1 MRTSKIITI
10 AVAFALMV
18 SALMP
23 ILGVGPVANAAADDP
38 VEVKIG
44 MLNPITGPIAVYAPA
59 FTDAANLAI
68 NHLNDGQDAYHFSLV
83 EGDSGCDGTT
93 AASAA
98 QTLVD
103 SDVVGIA
110 GAACSGATLGAQP
123 VASEAGVPMVSY
135 ASTSPAVT
143 LADDGDFLFR
153 VVPSDAQQGVAMASM
168 AAAHGWQNPG
178 LIYMTNDYGAG
189 LAAVVEGAY
198 AAAGQDMCVKIGYDQ
213 DTTDFTSQVEQL
225 AAAECD
231 SLITVTYAN
240 DGAALLE
247 EMAAQGI
254 EGPTSP
260 VCSADCPFPIMG
272 ADGIA
277 DMGFLAAFSD
287 PTAATMVIA
296 TKPASGTDSA
306 EKDAFE
312 AAWAEYYVDDDGN
325 PGNAS
330 AAIYTHETYDAV
342 TMIGNAAMNAAC
354 ASQTC
359 GADVRDN
366 LRALGNGYSG
376 ASGTHTFDAAG
387 DVAGSG
393 YDVCQFVPVLVDGA
407 MSLQL
412 ACNGHFGSA
421 LTFPGAAHIKIGM
434 LNPITGPIAVYS
446 PGFSIAAGVAQTYMN
461 TIQPLN
467 FQFEVIQADSGCD
480 GTTAATAAQT
490 LVDAGVVGIAG
501 AACSG
506 ATLGAIE
513 IAKTAGVPMVS
524 YASTSPAI
532 TGYDDGGYL
541 FRVVPSDAQQGVA
554 LARTVE
560 ASESWNTAVISM
572 TNDYGAGF
580 ASAFTGAYENDV
592 CMEATYDEDTTD
604 FSSIVAN
611 VMENGCDSVAMIT
624 YATDGAAIAEELAT
638 QGFEG
643 MVFGGDGIAD
653 ESFADAFTDVWAMDG
668 MTVTKPAAGSDS
680 ALGAMFD
687 MFYGGAAAAAGY
699 EGGIYTREVFDAVA
713 IIGLAQATALR
724 TPVDDGVVDM
734 LGTAV
739 AGPSAPQE
747 GAAGTHAFDANGD
760 VAGNG
765 FDVCTFW
772 VDDDDGVMLDCH
784 SSWGLFEG
792 LINEGIPYNE
802 GDDCPF
808 SSDAGIALCEE
819 EDAKDDSVC
828 DGDEDSTEADG
839 AACAEIIMTFCA
851 ENEDEGCTFFLSE
864 TENFNP
870 DENDDWT
877 FMDFCNW
884 EGFADEAGPWEK
896 GVCAVLTAE
905 PEPEVVSGCMNET
918 ANNYNA
924 AATEDDGSCTFD
936 TVEDTTKV
944 EEAADEVP
952 GFGLIS
958 AVAAIGAVLLLRRR
972 L

>member
-1 MRTSKIITI
+1 MRTSKILTI
-10 AVAFALMV
+10 AVAFALLA

-59 FTDAANLAI
+59 FTDAAELAI
-68 NHLNDGQDAYHFSLV
+68 SHLNDGQDAYHFSLV

-143 LADDGDFLFR
+143 VADDGDFLFR

-189 LAAVVEGAY
+189 LAGVVKAAY
-198 AAAGQDMCVKIGYDQ
+198 AAAGKDMCVEIGYDE
-213 DTTDFTSQVEQL
+213 DTTDFSTQVAEL

-231 SLITVTYAN
+231 SLITVTYAT
-240 DGAALLE
+240 DGAALME
-247 EMAAQGI
+247 EMANQGI

-260 VCSADCPFPIMG
+260 VCSEDCPFPIMG

-287 PTAATMVIA
+287 PSAATMVIA
-296 TKPASGTDSA
+296 TKPASGTDSDA
-306 EKDAFE
+306 KDAFE
-312 AAWAEYYVDDDGN
+312 AAWAEYYD
-325 PGNAS
+325 GNAS
-330 AAIYTHETYDAV
+330 EAIYTHETYDAV
-342 TMIGNAAMNAAC
+342 TMIGHAAMDAEC

-359 GADVRDN
+359 GVAVRDS
-366 LRALGNGYSG
+366 LRVLGDGYSG
-376 ASGTHTFDAAG
+376 ASGTHSFDQAG

-412 ACNGHFGSA
+412 ACNGHFGTA

-446 PGFSIAAGVAQTYMN
+446 PGFSIAAGVAETYMN

-480 GTTAATAAQT
+480 GTTAATGAQT
-490 LVDAGVVGIAG
+490 LIDAGVVGIAG

-513 IAKTAGVPMVS
+513 VAKTAGVPMVS

-532 TGYDDGGYL
+532 TNYDDGGYL

-580 ASAFTGAYENDV
+580 AAAFTGAFENDV
-592 CMEATYDEDTTD
+592 CMSATYDEDTTD
-604 FSSIVAN
+604 FSSIVSD
-611 VMENGCDSVAMIT
+611 VMSNGCDSVVMIT
-624 YATDGAAIAEELAT
+624 YATDGAALAEELAT
-638 QGFEG
+638 QEFGG
-643 MVFGGDGIAD
+643 MIFGGDGIAD
-653 ESFADAFTDVWAMDG
+653 ESFADAFSDIWAMEG
-668 MTVTKPAAGSDS
+668 MTVTRPSAGSDS

-724 TPVDDGVVDM
+724 TPVEDSVVDM
-734 LGTAV
+734 LGTAI
-739 AGPSAPQE
+739 ASPTSPQE
-747 GAAGTHAFDANGD
+747 GAAGVHAFDANGD

-772 VDDDDGVMLDCH
+772 IGDDDGVMLDCH

-792 LINEGIPYNE
+792 LEDDGIPVNAGD

-819 EDAKDDSVC
+819 QDDDVEC
-828 DGDEDSTEADG
+828 DGETEADG
-839 AACAEIIMTFCA
+839 AACAEIVMTFCA
-851 ENEDEGCTFFLSE
+851 ENEDDGCSFFLDE
-864 TENFNP
+864 TEDFDP
-870 DENDDWT
+870 EGDNDNWT
-877 FMDFCNW
+877 FKDYCNW
-884 EGFADEAGPWEK
+884 EGFANDSGPWEQ
-896 GVCAVLTAE
+896 GFCGVLTA
-905 PEPEVVSGCMNET
+905 EPEVVSGCMNET

-924 AATEDDGSCTFD
+924 EATEDDGSCTFD
-936 TVEDTTKV
+936 VVEDTEV

>member
-1 MRTSKIITI
+1 M
-10 AVAFALMV
+10 AFALMA
-18 SALMP
+18 STLMP
-23 ILGVGPVANAAADDP
+23 ILGVGPAADAAADDHA

-59 FTDAANLAI
+59 FTDAAQLAI
-68 NHLNDGQDAYHFSLV
+68 DHLNEGQENYHFSLV

-123 VASEAGVPMVSY
+123 VASEAGIPMVSY

-143 LADDGDFLFR
+143 AADDMDYLFR
-153 VVPSDAQQGVAMASM
+153 VVPSDAQQGIAMASM

-178 LIYMTNDYGAG
+178 IIYMTNDYGAG
-189 LAAVVEGAY
+189 LAAVVKGAY
-198 AAAGQDMCVKIGYDQ
+198 AQAGMTEMCIDIGYDE
-213 DTTDFTSQVEQL
+213 DTTDFSTQVAEL
-225 AAAECD
+225 AAAGCD
-231 SLITVTYAN
+231 SLITVTYAT
-240 DGAALLE
+240 DGAALME

-260 VCSADCPFPIMG
+260 VCSANCPFPIMG

-287 PTAATMVIA
+287 PTAATSVIA
-296 TKPASGTDSA
+296 TKPASGTDSDA
-306 EKDAFE
+306 KAAFE
-312 AAWAEYYVDDDGN
+312 AAWAEYYVDEDGN

-342 TMIGNAAMNAAC
+342 SMIGHAAMAADC
-354 ASQTC
+354 ASVTC
-359 GADVRDN
+359 GAEVRDQ
-366 LRALGNGYSG
+366 LRSLGDGYSG
-376 ASGTHTFDAAG
+376 ASGTHTFDQTG

-393 YDVCQFVPVLVDGA
+393 YDVCQFNPVLVQGE
-407 MSLQL
+407 MTLVL
-412 ACNGHFGSA
+412 LCNGNWGLFTG
-421 LTFPGAAHIKIGM
+421 LTFPGAAPIKIGM
-434 LNPITGPIAVYS
+434 LNPITGPLAQYS
-446 PGFSIAAGVAQTYMN
+446 PGFSIAAGVAETYMN

-467 FQFEVIQADSGCD
+467 FQFDVIQADSGCD
-480 GTTAATAAQT
+480 GTTAGTAAQT
-490 LVDAGVVGIAG
+490 LIDAGVVGIAG

-513 IAKTAGVPMVS
+513 VAKTAGVPMVS
-524 YASTSPAI
+524 YASTSPAL
-532 TGYDDGGYL
+532 TNYEDDGYL

-560 ASESWNTAVISM
+560 AAGAEDVAVISM

-580 ASAFTGAYENDV
+580 ASAFIDAFSEEPCLTSV
-592 CMEATYDEDTTD
+592 YDEDATD
-604 FSSIVAN
+604 FSTIVEVTMGGGCEN
-611 VMENGCDSVAMIT
+611 VVMIT
-624 YATDGAAIAEELAT
+624 YATDGAALAEEFAT

-643 MVFGGDGIAD
+643 MIFGGDGIAD
-653 ESFADAFTDVWAMDG
+653 EQFAEAFTDVSVLEE
-668 MTVTKPAAGSDS
+668 MTVTRPASGADS
-680 ALGAMFD
+680 SLSLLFD
-687 MFYGGAAAAAGY
+687 QFYGAAASVAGY

-724 TPVDDGVVDM
+724 TPVDDGVKDM

-739 AGPSAPQE
+739 ASPSSPQV
-747 GAAGTHAFDANGD
+747 GAAGTHAFDPNGD

-765 FDVCTFW
+765 FDICTFHLH
-772 VDDDDGVMLDCH
+772 DHDGETHVELECH

-792 LINEGIPYNE
+792 LVDGGIPVV
-802 GDDCPF
+802 DDCPF
-808 SSDAGIALCEE
+808 S
-819 EDAKDDSVC
+819 
-828 DGDEDSTEADG
+828 DE
-839 AACAEIIMTFCA
+839 
-851 ENEDEGCTFFLSE
+851 
-864 TENFNP
+864 
-870 DENDDWT
+870 
-877 FMDFCNW
+877 DFCNSEKIIEDCD
-884 EGFADEAGPWEK
+884 EGETSLEGENCAGHIVEYCGTDSANFTDAGCAEFLTEGAPVDDEDEDNMTFLNYCGMDEFAEEADEWEIAFCDALK
-896 GVCAVLTAE
+896 AALAPADDPVDDPADDPVDE
-905 PEPEVVSGCMNET
+905 PATNET
-918 ANNYNA
+918 V
-924 AATEDDGSCTFD
+924 TE
-936 TVEDTTKV
+936 EDV

-958 AVAAIGAVLLLRRR
+958 AVAAIGAVLLHRRR

>member
-1 MRTSKIITI
+1 MLMRTSKILTI
-10 AVAFALMV
+10 AVAFALLA

-59 FTDAANLAI
+59 FTDAAELAI
-68 NHLNDGQDAYHFSLV
+68 SHLNDGQDDYHFSLV

-143 LADDGDFLFR
+143 VADDGDFLFR

-189 LAAVVEGAY
+189 LAGVVKAAY
-198 AAAGQDMCVKIGYDQ
+198 AAAGKEMCVEIGYDE
-213 DTTDFTSQVEQL
+213 DTTDFSTQVAEL

-231 SLITVTYAN
+231 SLITVTYAT
-240 DGAALLE
+240 DGAALME
-247 EMAAQGI
+247 EMALQGI

-260 VCSADCPFPIMG
+260 VCSEDCPFPIMG

-287 PTAATMVIA
+287 PSAATMVIA
-296 TKPASGTDSA
+296 TKPASGSDSS

-312 AAWAEYYVDDDGN
+312 AAWADYYD
-325 PGNAS
+325 GNAS
-330 AAIYTHETYDAV
+330 EAIYTHETYDAV
-342 TMIGNAAMNAAC
+342 TMIGHAAMDAEC

-359 GADVRDN
+359 GVAVRDS
-366 LRALGNGYSG
+366 LRALGDGYHG
-376 ASGTHTFDAAG
+376 ASGTHTFDQAG

-407 MSLQL
+407 MTLQL
-412 ACNGHFGSA
+412 ACNGHFGMA

-446 PGFSIAAGVAQTYMN
+446 PGFSIAAGVAETYMN

-480 GTTAATAAQT
+480 GTTAATGAQT
-490 LVDAGVVGIAG
+490 LIDAGVVGIAG

-513 IAKTAGVPMVS
+513 VAKTAGVPMVS

-532 TGYDDGGYL
+532 TNYDDGGYL

-554 LARTVE
+554 LAQTVE
-560 ASESWNTAVISM
+560 AAGAWDVAVISM

-580 ASAFTGAYENDV
+580 ADAFTGAYQGEV
-592 CMEATYDEDTTD
+592 CMSATYDEDTTD
-604 FSSIVAN
+604 FSSIVSD
-611 VMENGCDSVAMIT
+611 VMSNDCGHVVMVT
-624 YATDGAAIAEELAT
+624 YATDGAALAEELAT
-638 QGFEG
+638 QEFDG
-643 MVFGGDGIAD
+643 MIFGGDGIAD
-653 ESFADAFTDVWAMDG
+653 ESFADAFSDISAMEG
-668 MTVTKPAAGSDS
+668 ITVTKPGAGESS
-680 ALGAMFD
+680 SLGAMFD

-724 TPVDDGVVDM
+724 TPVDDSVVDM

-739 AGPSAPQE
+739 ASPTSPQE
-747 GAAGTHAFDANGD
+747 GAAGVHAFDANGD

-772 VDDDDGVMLDCH
+772 LHDHDGEMHAELDCH

-792 LINEGIPYNE
+792 LINDGIPMA
-802 GDDCPF
+802 D
-808 SSDAGIALCEE
+808 
-819 EDAKDDSVC
+819 
-828 DGDEDSTEADG
+828 DGDECPFDDEEWCEANMENCVGENPDGSACGEAFSAKCDEEGEADNEE
-839 AACAEIIMTFCA
+839 CAEVEEWCSAGDPGGDDAWDEWDTAFC
-851 ENEDEGCTFFLSE
+851 G
-864 TENFNP
+864 
-870 DENDDWT
+870 
-877 FMDFCNW
+877 
-884 EGFADEAGPWEK
+884 
-896 GVCAVLTAE
+896 AVTAE
-905 PEPEVVSGCMNET
+905 EEVVEEEEEVVEEEEETTTNET
-918 ANNYNA
+918 AA
-924 AATEDDGSCTFD
+924 E
-936 TVEDTTKV
+936 EEI

>member
-1 MRTSKIITI
+1 MRTSKILTI
-10 AVAFALMV
+10 AVAFALLA

-23 ILGVGPVANAAADDP
+23 ILGIGPVANAAADDP

-59 FTDAANLAI
+59 FTDAAQLAI
-68 NHLNDGQDAYHFSLV
+68 DHLNDGQEDYVFSLV

-143 LADDGDFLFR
+143 MADDGDFLFR
-153 VVPSDAQQGVAMASM
+153 VVPSDAQQGVAMATM

-178 LIYMTNDYGAG
+178 LVYMTNDYGAG
-189 LAAVVEGAY
+189 LAAVVKGAY
-198 AAAGQDMCVKIGYDQ
+198 AAAGKEMCVEIGYDE
-213 DTTDFTSQVEQL
+213 DTTDFSTQVAEL

-231 SLITVTYAN
+231 SLITVTYAT

-247 EMAAQGI
+247 EMALQGI

-296 TKPASGTDSA
+296 TKPASGSDSS

-312 AAWAEYYVDDDGN
+312 AAWADYYD
-325 PGNAS
+325 GNAS
-330 AAIYTHETYDAV
+330 EAIYTHETYDAV
-342 TMIGNAAMNAAC
+342 SMIGHAAMDAEC

-359 GADVRDN
+359 GVAVRDS
-366 LRALGNGYSG
+366 LRVLGDGYHG
-376 ASGTHTFDAAG
+376 ASGTHTFDQHG

-407 MSLQL
+407 MTLQL
-412 ACNGHFGSA
+412 ACNGNWGLFTGLS
-421 LTFPGAAHIKIGM
+421 FPGAAHIKIGM

-446 PGFSIAAGVAQTYMN
+446 PGFSIAAGVAETYMN

-480 GTTAATAAQT
+480 GTTAATGAQT
-490 LVDAGVVGIAG
+490 LIDAGVVGIAG

-513 IAKTAGVPMVS
+513 VAKTAGVPMVS

-532 TGYDDGGYL
+532 TNYDDDGYL

-554 LARTVE
+554 LAQTVE
-560 ASESWNTAVISM
+560 AAGAWNVAVISM

-580 ASAFTGAYENDV
+580 ADAFTGAYQGEV
-592 CMEATYDEDTTD
+592 CMSATYDEDTTD
-604 FSSIVAN
+604 FSSIVSDVMSNDCDN
-611 VMENGCDSVAMIT
+611 VVMVT
-624 YATDGAAIAEELAT
+624 YATDGAALAEELAT
-638 QGFEG
+638 QEFEG
-643 MVFGGDGIAD
+643 MIFGGDGIAD
-653 ESFADAFTDVWAMDG
+653 ESFADAFSDISVMDG
-668 MTVTKPAAGSDS
+668 ITVTKPGAGEAS

-687 MFYGGAAAAAGY
+687 AFYGGAAAAAGY

-724 TPVDDGVVDM
+724 TPVDDGVKDM
-734 LGTAV
+734 LGLAV
-739 AGPSAPQE
+739 AGPSAPQA

-772 VDDDDGVMLDCH
+772 LHDHEGEMHVELDCH

-792 LINEGIPYNE
+792 LVNDGIPMADE
-802 GDDCPF
+802 GDECPF
-808 SSDAGIALCEE
+808 DDEEWCETNME
-819 EDAKDDSVC
+819 VC
-828 DGDEDSTEADG
+828 VGENPNGSACGEAFS
-839 AACAEIIMTFCA
+839 AQC
-851 ENEDEGCTFFLSE
+851 
-864 TENFNP
+864 
-870 DENDDWT
+870 
-877 FMDFCNW
+877 
-884 EGFADEAGPWEK
+884 DEAGNEDNEECTETKAWCEAGSSEDEPWDEWETAFC
-896 GVCAVLTAE
+896 GAITAE
-905 PEPEVVSGCMNET
+905 EEVVEEEEETTTNET
-918 ANNYNA
+918 V
-924 AATEDDGSCTFD
+924 TE
-936 TVEDTTKV
+936 EEI